1 MPVRHFILIIS
12 LLLLVGLASQGQA
25 QVRGKV
31 ITGTVIDS
39 LGIGLKGVN
48 VYLQTDQDTLYTVTN
63 AQGIYRLRGVVGS
76 EVKLIYSMLGKERQT
91 AFVSLYEHDPS
102 PLVLSPVV
110 LVAGVSYI
118 DPVQVLRTIPIVH
131 KGDTTVFN
139 MSGFSYMKQSL
150 LEDVLRSSLPGFN
163 VLRDGTTFY
172 NGQVITSVQ
181 VDGRKFFGGDVLT
194 ATRNLPADYIK
205 QIEVIDHYG
214 DMAEIKGIKSSTPE
228 KIINI
233 ILHEDRKKIMFGQAT
248 AGGGTNDRYLGSVG
262 LNKFD
267 RGQEV
272 SIIASSNNT
281 NTSLFTFGSPD
292 GAGGRSAS
300 LSDIGDYADQ
310 ADGLNTINSFGV
322 NFSDNVGQRSTLT
335 GSYAYSRRKN
345 ETVGNSLLRSTYDG
359 YQITK
364 SEDFTSISDDRT
376 HKFDL
381 ELNSTFKNKDLLKIT
396 PSIVLNR
403 SVRDNKRNI
412 LIDNFQVKN
421 DGWYQDS
428 ATIERPNYQLNA
440 LYSKYFEH
448 PKRKLIGDVRV
459 GYNRLDKVED
469 VSEQYEI
476 FDNTGTEPTFSRFS
490 QEQLVNQ
497 YDATKSM
504 RAAISY
510 VEPFFDHSLLEI
522 SYEYDLTNIEMS
534 RQVRLPGEAN
544 LPIIDSLG
552 LNYEYLFTSNRTG
565 LLYQYEPNKRFR
577 ANLGFGVQPLRLSG
591 AVANDTLQ
599 YRYDNINLIPSAMM
613 RYRFTDEFDWQF
625 TYNGRNSQPNF
636 LQIAPIRD
644 NTNSRLVIVGNPLLR
659 AEFVNRLSTILR
671 KSIASKGQY
680 LELNFAY
687 NFTSNKIVSSK
698 TASSD
703 ETVQE
708 VSFVNTDGYY
718 ELKSYYT
725 FNTPIFNDK
734 FNLETTGNLDY
745 FNNIVFV
752 NAERSLT
759 RQYLFAQN
767 LQLRYSW
774 DEYFES
780 VFNANYLLNQANFEL
795 PRRQKIAAHSA
806 LFSLGGRGY
815 LSNRFMLGAEMSQK
829 WFRGYVQDITDV
841 SPTIINTYVEF
852 SFWKNK
858 MALLR
863 LECFDLLDQNK
874 NVGVVTEYVGN
885 DIFESRNNRLGR
897 YFMLTLNMRLQRLP
911 K

>member
-1 MPVRHFILIIS
+1 MSIILFW
-12 LLLLVGLASQGQA
+12 VGLASQGHA

-39 LGIGLKGVN
+39 LQIGLKGVN
-48 VYLQTDQDTLYTVTN
+48 VFLESDQDTLYTVTN
-63 AQGIYRLRGVVGS
+63 GQGVYRFRGVVDP
-76 EVKLIYSMLGKERQT
+76 EIKLSYSMLGKERQT
-91 AFVSLYEHDPS
+91 AYVSLYEHDPN
-102 PLVLSPVV
+102 PLVLSPVM
-110 LVAGVSYI
+110 LVSGISYI
-118 DPVQVLRTIPIVH
+118 DPVQVLRAVPIVH
-131 KGDTTVFN
+131 KGDTTLFN
-139 MSGFSYMKQSL
+139 LSGFSYEKQAL

-214 DMAEIKGIKSSTPE
+214 EMAEIKGIKNSKPE

-233 ILHEDRKKIMFGQAT
+233 VLHEDRKKIMFGQAT

-272 SIIASSNNT
+272 SIIASTNNT

-292 GAGGRSAS
+292 GVGGRSAS

-310 ADGLNTINSFGV
+310 ADGLNTINSFGI
-322 NFSDNVGQRSTLT
+322 NFSDNIGQRSTLT
-335 GSYAYSRRKN
+335 SSYAYSQRKN
-345 ETVGNSLLRSTYDG
+345 QTLGNSLLRSTYDT

-364 SEDFTSISDDRT
+364 TDDFTSVSDDRT
-376 HKFDL
+376 HKFDF
-381 ELNSTFKNKDLLKIT
+381 ELNSRFKNNDLLKIK
-396 PSIVLNR
+396 PSVILNR

-412 LIDNFQVKN
+412 LLNNVRVRN

-428 ATIERPNYQLNA
+428 STIDRPNYQLNA
-440 LYSKYFEH
+440 LYSKHFQN
-448 PKRKLIGDVRV
+448 PRRKLVGDVQV
-459 GYNRLDKVED
+459 GYQRNDKIED
-469 VSEQYEI
+469 VSEQYVI
-476 FDNTGTEPTFSRFS
+476 YDTTSGIPMISRFN
-490 QEQLVNQ
+490 QQQLVNQ
-497 YDATKSM
+497 YDATKSL
-504 RAAISY
+504 RGAVSY

-534 RQVRLPGEAN
+534 RRVRLPSEFYT
-544 LPIIDSLG
+544 PVVDSLG
-552 LNYEYLFTSNRTG
+552 LNYEYFFSSNRTA

-599 YRYDNINLIPSAMM
+599 YRYDNINLIPSAML
-613 RYRFTDEFDWQF
+613 RYRFNDELDWQF
-625 TYNGRNSQPNF
+625 TYNGKNSQPNF

-659 AEFVNRLSTILR
+659 AEFVNRLSTIVR
-671 KSIASKGQY
+671 KSIPNKGQY

-687 NFTSNKIVSSK
+687 NFTSNKIVASK
-698 TASSD
+698 TANFD

-708 VSFVNTDGYY
+708 TSFINTDGYY
-718 ELKSYYT
+718 ELKGYYT
-725 FNTPIFNDK
+725 FNSPLFNDQ
-734 FNLETTGNLDY
+734 FHLETTGNLDY

-767 LQLRYSW
+767 LQLRYNW

-795 PRRQKIAAHSA
+795 PQQQRIAAHSA

-815 LSNRFMLGAEMSQK
+815 LSDRFMLGAEMSQR

-841 SPTIINTYVEF
+841 SPTIINTYLEY